1 MLPKFYLYLLGG
13 WDDGHF
19 SIVHHFLTVFFAHLQ
34 LTVIHPQLPQEQP
47 AKGSSKVDIQLQAKD
62 SHLKIGVHG
71 VEQPLY
77 NLASEVAGS
86 SQNFF
91 ANGAKEQS
99 RLSFIY
105 YLFLKKNVHTYVFQK
120 LFCKKNSSKNLSN

>member
-1 MLPKFYLYLLGG
+1 MFSLILLIYYL
-13 WDDGHF
+13 F
-19 SIVHHFLTVFFAHLQ
+19 NTVFFLFFAHLQ

-99 RLSFIY
+99 
-105 YLFLKKNVHTYVFQK
+105 TYT
-120 LFCKKNSSKNLSN
+120 

>member
-1 MLPKFYLYLLGG
+1 MLPEFYLS

-19 SIVHHFLTVFFAHLQ
+19 SIVHFLTVFFAHLQ

-99 RLSFIY
+99 
-105 YLFLKKNVHTYVFQK
+105 TYRYF
-120 LFCKKNSSKNLSN
+120 F

>member
-1 MLPKFYLYLLGG
+1 M
-13 WDDGHF
+13 
-19 SIVHHFLTVFFAHLQ
+19 
-34 LTVIHPQLPQEQP
+34 IHPQLPQEQP

-105 YLFLKKNVHTYVFQK
+105 FLKKNVHMYIFQK
-120 LFCKKNSSKNLSN
+120 LFCKKKFFQKLVKLV